1 MLGKVVRK
9 ENGDVVFGSTSTTHA
24 QYLPVKGY
32 VRTLQHLGGYVLQ
45 PTGGGATRFSM
56 LFHADLNLP
65 GPRFL
70 SSVADRF
77 KPKLMVEKVANL
89 RAAIAKIPLDED
101 EQ

>member
-1 MLGKVVRK
+1 MLRK

-24 QYLPVKGY
+24 QFPPAKGY
-32 VRTLQHLGGYVLQ
+32 VRTHQHLGGYVMQ
-45 PTGGGATRFSM
+45 PMGERTRFLM

-77 KPKLMVEKVANL
+77 KPKLMVEKINNL
-89 RAAIAKIPLDED
+89 RAAIASVQLKEED
-101 EQ
+101 E